1 MPKIFTFE
9 NLNTLDTCVDMIKS
23 WLHRIYVFFKFEGRG
38 IELGGIVM
46 MIHAASC
53 RLGNSMGHV

>member
-1 MPKIFTFE
+1 MPK
-9 NLNTLDTCVDMIKS
+9 DTRMYLTKLVV
-23 WLHRIYVFFKFEGRG
+23 LHRIYVFSKFEGRAYVG
-38 IELGGIVM
+38 LVGIVM